1 MTPAIATSVSHTAQI
16 PMFGFS
22 RETARIARPDQPLI
36 VDNFAGGGGVSLGI
50 ELAFGRCV
58 DIAVNHDPDAIEMH
72 RINHPHTRHAEASVW
87 DIEIEAI
94 CEGRPIGLAW
104 FSPDCTH
111 HSQARGF
118 KPVDKH
124 IRGLAWIACKYAQI
138 KRPWTIVLEN
148 VSEFKNWSPTI
159 PYFKDGKLQ
168 LTNDGKIKYIPDPT
182 KQGFTFKRFVARLRN
197 LGYRVEWRILN
208 SADYGA
214 PTARRRFFLIAKA
227 DNQPIYWPEPTH
239 GSPDMPEV
247 RQGLLKPYR
256 TAAECL
262 DLSLPIRSIFE
273 RKTPLV
279 PKTLRRLAIG
289 TNKYLFQNPNPY
301 VTTVDGTPVSTEH
314 IVAANTLIAPFLL
327 GAGGPTHSAKP
338 VSCLRPIGTIMPEN
352 HRALAVIWLTKFYGT
367 AIGSDVNKPMPTI
380 TAGAGGG
387 HMGAVRALLT
397 KYKDDIAEYCKS
409 NDIPEDLLVTINGEK
424 YVIYDIGLRML
435 TPKEL
440 AQAQFGWTDDG
451 RSLASDYILTGT
463 QGNQTAKIG
472 NSVPPRIVAAI
483 VKANCPYF
491 LEQDDQDDQLPLAA

>member
-1 MTPAIATSVSHTAQI
+1 MLAFT
-16 PMFGFS
+16 
-22 RETARIARPDQPLI
+22 RETARPAQSLHPLI

-50 ELAFGRCV
+50 ELAFKRCV

-72 RINHPHTRHAEASVW
+72 RINHPHTRHATASVW
-87 DIEIEAI
+87 DIQIEAI

-124 IRGLAWIACKYAQI
+124 IRGLAWVACKYAQI
-138 KRPWTIVLEN
+138 KKPWTIVLEN
-148 VSEFKNWSPTI
+148 VGEFRNWSPTI
-159 PYFKDGKLQ
+159 PYVKDGKIQ
-168 LTNDGKIKYIPDPT
+168 LTHDGKIKYIPDPT

-197 LGYRVEWRILN
+197 LGYRVEWKILN

-239 GSPDMPEV
+239 GNPELPQV
-247 RQGLLKPYR
+247 QEGLLKPYR
-256 TAAECL
+256 TAAECI
-262 DLSLPIRSIFE
+262 DWSLPVKSIFE
-273 RKTPLV
+273 RKISLV
-279 PKTLRRLAIG
+279 PKTLRRLGIG
-289 TNKYLFQNPNPY
+289 ANKFVFQNPNPFITTVEGVP
-301 VTTVDGTPVSTEH
+301 VTTDH
-314 IVAANTLIAPFLL
+314 IVEANTLIAPFLI
-327 GAGGPTHSAKP
+327 GAGGPTHAAKP
-338 VSCLRPIGTIMPEN
+338 VSILKPIGTIMPEN

-367 AIGSDVNKPMPTI
+367 AIGSKIDKPMPTI

-387 HMGAVRALLT
+387 HMAEVRALLT
-397 KYKDDIAEYCKS
+397 KYKDDIAAYCKS
-409 NDIPEDLLVTINGEK
+409 NDIPEDLIITINGEQ
-424 YVIYDIGLRML
+424 YIIYDIGLRML
-435 TPKEL
+435 TPREL
-440 AQAQFGWTDDG
+440 AQAQFGWDDDG
-451 RSLASDYILTGT
+451 RSLAADYILTGN

-491 LEQDDQDDQLPLAA
+491 LDQDVLPLAA